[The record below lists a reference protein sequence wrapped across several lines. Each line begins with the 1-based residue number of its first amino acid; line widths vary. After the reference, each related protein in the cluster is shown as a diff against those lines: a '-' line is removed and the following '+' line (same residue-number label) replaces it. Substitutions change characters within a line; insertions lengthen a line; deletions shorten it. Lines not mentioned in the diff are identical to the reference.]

1 MRPSL
6 ATGADRPGS
15 IHSPCTDC
23 FPVRGLFVGTV
34 GAVVLAAAA
43 FGLSLDAFR
52 AGPFD
57 RPLEPVAL
65 TADAVGTYS
74 SRAASEGPFGL
85 CVEPPCEART
95 AVDLVLR
102 GMPDVPY
109 DVRLQGPGSSEAIG
123 TLLPN
128 GGVLVVRWEQPRD
141 HGDKDRLV
149 LAVAGRDVAALA
161 LRPSAEPVDLSG
173 PVAASWGAR
182 PAVVHVN
189 EIGGVTMSSI
199 ATARLDETPPPG
211 WEFRA
216 RFEGPSGQVDLGPL
230 EAGADGAVL
239 DGRAERLRLED
250 HERVVVRVA
259 PAGAAVDEGFP
270 VLIARLWP

>member
-1 MRPSL
+1 
-6 ATGADRPGS
+6 
-15 IHSPCTDC
+15 
-23 FPVRGLFVGTV
+23 VRGLFVGTV

-57 RPLEPVAL
+57 RPLDPVVL

-74 SRAASEGPFGL
+74 SRGASEGPLGL
-85 CVEPPCEART
+85 CVDPPCAAST
-95 AVDLVLR
+95 TVDLVLQ

-109 DVRLQGPGSSEAIG
+109 DVRLQGPGGSESIG
-123 TLLPN
+123 TLRPDA
-128 GGVLVVRWEQPRD
+128 GIVVVRWDQPRD

-149 LAVAGRDVAALA
+149 LAVAGRDVATLPVRA
-161 LRPSAEPVDLSG
+161 SAEPLDLAG
-173 PVAASWGAR
+173 PVAVSWGAHQD
-182 PAVVHVN
+182 VVHVN

-199 ATARLDETPPPG
+199 ATTRLDEAPPSG

-216 RFEGPSGQVDLGPL
+216 RFEGPSGQVDLGAL
-230 EAGADGAVL
+230 EAGPDGAVL

-250 HERVVVRVA
+250 HERVVVLVA
-259 PAGAAVDEGFP
+259 PSGAGADEGFP
-270 VLIARLWP
+270 ILAADLWP